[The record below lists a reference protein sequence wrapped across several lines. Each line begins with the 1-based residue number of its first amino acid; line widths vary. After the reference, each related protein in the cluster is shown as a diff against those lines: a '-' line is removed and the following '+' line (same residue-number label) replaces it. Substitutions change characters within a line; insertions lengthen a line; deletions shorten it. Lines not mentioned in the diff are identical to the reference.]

1 MPHPNLELLEV
12 AAARLRPLLS
22 EIVFVGGCAT
32 DLLNTDPAAA
42 LVRVTYDVDVIAEFA
57 SCADYAV
64 FFERLR
70 ALKFQKDTT
79 KGALLCCWWARGV
92 DFRCYAFG

>member
-1 MPHPNLELLEV
+1 MPHPNPELLEV
-12 AAARLRPLLS
+12 AAARLRSLLL

-42 LVRVTYDVDVIAEFA
+42 LVRITYDVDVIAEFA
-57 SCADYAV
+57 SCADYAA
-64 FFERLR
+64 FSERLR
-70 ALKFQKDTT
+70 ALKFHKDTA
-79 KGALLCCWWARGV
+79 KGAPLCCWWARGV